1 MRLFVGLGNPG
12 PQHQMNRHNIGFMAL
27 DTIHKHHN
35 FPAWS
40 RKFDGLMSEGMID
53 GEKIILFKPQKFM
66 NVSGQPVYQASFFFK
81 LTPDDIY
88 VFHDEL
94 DLAPGKIRVK
104 KGGGTAGHNGLRSI
118 EQNLGAEFWRV
129 RLGIGHPGD
138 KDWVSQHVLGDFFKT
153 EAAWL
158 APLLAGIGFHATRLA
173 RGDADAFMSKVAA
186 EVPEEKN
193 VTIN

>member
-12 PQHQMNRHNIGFMAL
+12 PQYEMNRHNIGFMAL
-27 DTIHKHHN
+27 DVIHRHHK

-40 RKFDGLMSEGMID
+40 RKFDGLISDGMLD
-53 GEKIILFKPQKFM
+53 GEKIMLFKPQKFM
-66 NVSGQPVYQASFFFK
+66 NISGQPVYQASFFYK
-81 LTPDDIY
+81 LTPDDVV

-118 EQNLGAEFWRV
+118 EQNLGPDFWRV

-138 KDWVSQHVLGDFFKT
+138 KDLVSPHVLGDFFKK
-153 EAAWL
+153 EAEWL
-158 APLLAGIGFHATRLA
+158 APLLAGVGYHAPRLA
-173 RGDADAFMSKVAA
+173 KGDVDGFMSKVAA
-186 EVPEEKN
+186 EVPEDKPA
-193 VTIN
+193 TIN